1 MNERQCESCRHFM
14 PAYTCIEKPTWGHCG
29 WPGQNQGGKKTGG
42 LFTWAD
48 DTCGHFQFRKETC
61 GATRPFP

>member
-1 MNERQCESCRHFM
+1 M
-14 PAYTCIEKPTWGHCG
+14 PAYTCIEKPTWGHCV
-29 WPGQNQGGKKTGG
+29 WPGQNQGGKKTKG